1 MGMTLRYDRQISTKL
16 LAAAWLLRRAEDD
29 SVASTLPK
37 AHAAAAET
45 EAELEVIVAYID
57 IKNGHPVELAAGVS
71 PMGDDEP
78 PTSAYAFAV
87 EIPAGNGS
95 VSDRAV
101 LDAIAESIR
110 ELTHVYELQ
119 EKA

>member
-16 LAAAWLLRRAEDD
+16 LAAARLLRRAEDD
-29 SVASTLPK
+29 
-37 AHAAAAET
+37 
-45 EAELEVIVAYID
+45 
-57 IKNGHPVELAAGVS
+57 AAGVS
-71 PMGDDEP
+71 PLGDDEP

-87 EIPAGNGS
+87 EIPAGDGS
-95 VSDRAV
+95 VSDCAV
-101 LDAIAESIR
+101 LNAIAESIR